1 MEFTNDLAQN
11 CVNDPAKKEL
21 LEEIITQQIG
31 KSVEVEL
38 VLKKG
43 ETHQNL
49 AEISV
54 DDILKQAVHMDI
66 VVEDEPDDEL

>member
-1 MEFTNDLAQN
+1 M
-11 CVNDPAKKEL
+11 
-21 LEEIITQQIG
+21 
-31 KSVEVEL
+31 EVEL